1 MDGEERRNM
10 YAYGGGAD
18 RMRWFSPFAGVSA
31 SGDKSICKHL
41 CMNHEGTEKF
51 NNHVNERNKNQWQEE

>member
-1 MDGEERRNM
+1 M
-10 YAYGGGAD
+10 YAYGGGGD